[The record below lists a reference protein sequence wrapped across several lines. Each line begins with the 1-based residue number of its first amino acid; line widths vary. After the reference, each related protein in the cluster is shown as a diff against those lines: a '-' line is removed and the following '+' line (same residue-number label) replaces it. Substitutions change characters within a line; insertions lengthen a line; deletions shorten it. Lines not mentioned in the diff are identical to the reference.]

1 MNTDELALFER
12 LYPVLEGLAP
22 QARRK
27 LTTQS
32 QVVHVPQ
39 GAQIFTEHQ
48 PCGAFPFVLTGA
60 IRVRKSAASGR
71 ELPLYRV
78 LPGESCIISSSCLLG
93 RTDYNAR
100 GDAELASMLLL
111 LPQPLFE
118 ELLDFPV
125 FRGFVFA
132 QFSERMADLM
142 QLIEE
147 VAFRKLDQRLA
158 ALLLGKGAKV
168 RATHQQLAE
177 ELGSV
182 REIVSRLLKGFADQG
197 MVRLGREQIDIL
209 DPNRL
214 RELAS

>member
-1 MNTDELALFER
+1 
-12 LYPVLEGLAP
+12 
-22 QARRK
+22 
-27 LTTQS
+27 
-32 QVVHVPQ
+32 
-39 GAQIFTEHQ
+39 
-48 PCGAFPFVLTGA
+48 
-60 IRVRKSAASGR
+60 
-71 ELPLYRV
+71 
-78 LPGESCIISSSCLLG
+78 
-93 RTDYNAR
+93 
-100 GDAELASMLLL
+100 
-111 LPQPLFE
+111 
-118 ELLDFPV
+118 
-125 FRGFVFA
+125 
-132 QFSERMADLM
+132 M